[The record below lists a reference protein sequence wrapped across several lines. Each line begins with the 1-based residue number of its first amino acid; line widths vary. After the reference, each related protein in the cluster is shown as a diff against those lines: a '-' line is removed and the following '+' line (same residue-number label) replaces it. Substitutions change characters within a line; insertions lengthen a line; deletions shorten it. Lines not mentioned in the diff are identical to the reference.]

1 MSPKSSLDLS
11 GAMMVLQCSGVVA
24 LAASTPGSRLP
35 GTGEQGPPCPG
46 GSGPPQ
52 TCWAPP
58 HTPSA
63 AHTRSSRLGTLFMGS
78 PSLTCTD
85 SCGHG
90 CLTQAH
96 AQEEPLPHTLCLRS
110 AGHLCGA
117 ALLPMPARW
126 EVAVRSCHVPL
137 PLTPSSLCAHL
148 TILGCWGRGQ
158 PGHGSLTRTA
168 FSDLVSEKLKSDCP
182 GVSGGPPA
190 GSQGKK
196 GNGTNGADA
205 SVPVT

>member
-1 MSPKSSLDLS
+1 MQSFFTDAALASHDKLLRSWQGFLPSF
-11 GAMMVLQCSGVVA
+11 CYEESGV
-24 LAASTPGSRLP
+24 
-35 GTGEQGPPCPG
+35 PG
-46 GSGPPQ
+46 GRVTSQ
-52 TCWAPP
+52 EVHSEAT
-58 HTPSA
+58 
-63 AHTRSSRLGTLFMGS
+63 FGS
-78 PSLTCTD
+78 ELE
-85 SCGHG
+85 
-90 CLTQAH
+90 A
-96 AQEEPLPHTLCLRS
+96 HTLCLRS

>member
-1 MSPKSSLDLS
+1 
-11 GAMMVLQCSGVVA
+11 MVLQCSGVVA

-168 FSDLVSEKLKSDCP
+168 FSDLVSEKPEFTSHLFLFLKLC
-182 GVSGGPPA
+182 A
-190 GSQGKK
+190 RI
-196 GNGTNGADA
+196 T
-205 SVPVT
+205 